1 VKERTGVLKFFKYVL
16 IYLLLIVFLMP
27 FYLMVINSFKTTQE
41 FVSNPFS
48 LPDAKKIGFNN
59 FISAFEKMN
68 FLKAIGNSTVITVIS
83 IFLILLTSSMAAYFL
98 VRHKWKINKII
109 FAILVASM
117 IVPFQAIMI
126 PLVSIYGKLNLMNS
140 KWILMFMYMGFGQA
154 FAIFIFHGFIKN
166 IPLEMEESGLI
177 DGCSKV
183 QSFFQI
189 VFPLLR
195 PVLVTVLILDVLW
208 IWNDYLLPSLV
219 LLSPAER
226 TLPLSTYSFFNTYSV
241 DYAPLMAGIVLT
253 IIPVVIVY
261 LFSQK
266 QIIHGVV
273 QGAIK

>member
-1 VKERTGVLKFFKYVL
+1 MREKTSILKYVKYIL
-16 IYLLLIVFLMP
+16 IFILLILFMMP
-27 FYLMVINSFKTTQE
+27 FYLMVINSFKTTQQ
-41 FVSNPFS
+41 FVNDPFA
-48 LPDAKKIGFNN
+48 LPSPEKLGFENY
-59 FISAFEKMN
+59 ISAFEKMN
-68 FLKAIGNSTVITVIS
+68 FHKAIGNSAIITLVS
-83 IFLILLTSSMAAYFL
+83 VLLILLTSSMAAYFL
-98 VRHKWKINKII
+98 VRHKWKVNRII
-109 FAILVASM
+109 FATLVASM

-126 PLVSIYGKLNLMNS
+126 PLVSIYGKMNLMNS
-140 KWILMFMYMGFGQA
+140 KWVLIFMYMGFGQG

-166 IPLEMEESGLI
+166 VPLEMEESALI
-177 DGCSKV
+177 DGCNKI

-189 VFPLLR
+189 VFPLLK

-219 LLSPAER
+219 LLSPSER

-253 IIPVVIVY
+253 IIPVLIAY

>member
-27 FYLMVINSFKTTQE
+27 FYLMVINSFKSTQE